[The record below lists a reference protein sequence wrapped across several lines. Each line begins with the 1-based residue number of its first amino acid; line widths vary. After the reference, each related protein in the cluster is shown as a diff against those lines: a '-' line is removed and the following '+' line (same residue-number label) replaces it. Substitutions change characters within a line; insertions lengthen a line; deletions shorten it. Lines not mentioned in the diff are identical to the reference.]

1 MACAK
6 QIGLISIPIVC
17 VNVNGYYDPF
27 QKMLDRAHE
36 DSFLY
41 KLPTDILHFEDSSV
55 EAIQYIEKQYAAKAT
70 EERKNKATPAKKK
83 LQRNPS
89 MLKRMMS
96 AFNAPTD
103 VDTNDDVNFE
113 RAKEIRLPLVF
124 IMGIAVGIVMK
135 AQHKR

>member
-70 EERKNKATPAKKK
+70 EERKNKVTLAKKK